1 VIQIRHIN
9 GSVLFTAENARDVRE
24 AVEEARRVGANLEGA
39 NLRGANLEGANL
51 EGANLRGAYLRGA
64 NLEGAN
70 LEGANGANPYLINDL
85 LMLHDQVGKIRAY
98 KLVNEAA
105 QGPTYG
111 GITYEKGK
119 EYSVD
124 DADTDVDVLCGA
136 GINVATLPWCMKEWR
151 EGFRILVI
159 EFTAKDIAAIPTAS
173 DGKFR
178 LHRCKVVGEK
188 DLTEIGLVK
197 EIEQP

>member
-1 VIQIRHIN
+1 
-9 GSVLFTAENARDVRE
+9 
-24 AVEEARRVGANLEGA
+24 
-39 NLRGANLEGANL
+39 
-51 EGANLRGAYLRGA
+51 
-64 NLEGAN
+64 
-70 LEGANGANPYLINDL
+70 
-85 LMLHDQVGKIRAY
+85 MLHDQVGKIRAY

-105 QGPTYG
+105 EGPTYG
-111 GITYEKGK
+111 GIKYEKGK

-124 DADTDVDVLCGA
+124 GADTDVDVLCGA

-188 DLTEIGLVK
+188 DLKEIGLVP
-197 EIEQP
+197 EIEKA

>member
-24 AVEEARRVGANLEGA
+24 AVEEARRVGAYLEGA

-51 EGANLRGAYLRGA
+51 EGANGV
-64 NLEGAN
+64 
-70 LEGANGANPYLINDL
+70 NPFLAQDL

-98 KLVNEAA
+98 KLVTEEGTGPFYNGIYYKKGETVEV
-105 QGPTYG
+105 QG
-111 GITYEKGK
+111 
-119 EYSVD
+119 
-124 DADTDVDVLCGA
+124 ADTDVNAQCGA
-136 GINVATLPWCMKEWR
+136 GVNVATLPWCMREWKP
-151 EGFRILVI
+151 GYKILVV
-159 EFTAKDIAAIPTAS
+159 EFTKEDIACIPTAS

-188 DLTEIGLVK
+188 DLKEIGLVP
-197 EIEQP
+197 EIEKA